1 MAPKLKLRQTIRPK
15 FVQECL
21 NLKMKDRNTNE
32 ADEIKKEYGG
42 MLELTIADKVESVV
56 VPLLLVV
63 LELEFVKMQEND
75 VEL

>member
-1 MAPKLKLRQTIRPK
+1 M
-15 FVQECL
+15 
-21 NLKMKDRNTNE
+21 KMKDRNTNE

-42 MLELTIADKVESVV
+42 MLELTIADKVESVI